1 MTAASP
7 GEGGKPAGPSNL
19 QLRVV
24 SAIVLIVAVLALTW
38 AGGVWYRIL
47 SAAIAGAVLYEWM
60 AMSLPAAERAHRLLL
75 SLLLAVVLVLLVA
88 GSSATLL
95 LALLGAGVVVAVLHA
110 AWLKLG
116 FWPAAG
122 LAYAGL
128 CGISLAFVR
137 GGDMAGLYATL
148 FLFAVVWATDIFAYF
163 VGRAVGGPKLAPSIS
178 PGKTWSGA
186 IGGAVFAIVAGA
198 LVAHYAG
205 STWGIGAIVA
215 VALLLSVISQ
225 AGDLFESRL
234 KRLFSVK
241 DSSQL
246 IPGHGGVMDRVD
258 GLAAAAF
265 ALFVVGALA
274 AGADT
279 PAHAF
284 FLP

>member
-1 MTAASP
+1 MSTAV
-7 GEGGKPAGPSNL
+7 PAGPSNL

-38 AGGVWYRIL
+38 AGGIWYRLL
-47 SAAIAGAVLYEWM
+47 SAAIAGAVLYEWLT
-60 AMSLPAAERAHRLLL
+60 MSLPAGERAHRVLL
-75 SLLLAVVLVLLVA
+75 SALLAVVLVLLVI
-88 GSSATLL
+88 GSAASLL
-95 LALLGAGVVVAVLHA
+95 LALLGVAVVVAAIHA
-110 AWLKLG
+110 AWLKTG
-116 FWPAAG
+116 FWPVAG

-128 CGISLAFVR
+128 CGVSLAFLR
-137 GGDMAGLYATL
+137 GDDVFGIYATL

-186 IGGAVFAIVAGA
+186 VGGAVFAVVAGA
-198 LVAHYAG
+198 LVAHYG
-205 STWGIGAIVA
+205 GFTWSLGAIVA
-215 VALLLSVISQ
+215 VTLLLSVISQ
-225 AGDLFESRL
+225 VGDLFESRL

-258 GLAAAAF
+258 GLAAAAL
-265 ALFVVGALA
+265 ALFIVGAII
-274 AGADT
+274 AGGDT
-279 PAHAF
+279 PSRAF

>member
-1 MTAASP
+1 MISAAP

-19 QLRVV
+19 QLRVA
-24 SAIVLIVAVLALTW
+24 SAIVLVVAVLALTW
-38 AGGVWYRIL
+38 AGGVWYRL
-47 SAAIAGAVLYEWM
+47 LGAAIAGAVLYEWM
-60 AMSLPAAERAHRLLL
+60 AMSLPAGERAHRILL
-75 SLLLAVVLVLLVA
+75 SLLLAVVLVLLVIG
-88 GSSATLL
+88 GSAALL
-95 LALLGAGVVVAVLHA
+95 LALLGVGVVVAALHA
-110 AWLKLG
+110 AWLKTG
-116 FWPAAG
+116 FWPVAG

-128 CGISLAFVR
+128 CGISLAFIR
-137 GGDMAGLYATL
+137 GSDMAGLSATL

-186 IGGAVFAIVAGA
+186 IGGAIFAVLAGA

-205 STWGIGAIVA
+205 FSWSLGAVVA
-215 VALLLSVISQ
+215 VTLLLSVISQ

-258 GLAAAAF
+258 GLAAAAL
-265 ALFVVGALA
+265 ALFVVGAVM
-274 AGADT
+274 AGSDT
-279 PAHAF
+279 PSRAF